1 MLRRSP
7 PMQTRAVCA
16 RAVAGLECGMT
27 FLPPPTNE
35 QYQGQLWACVPLAL
49 VALQNFVGGMVHVV
63 LPDSGLI
70 SVAGL
75 NLSHEGGLQMIR
87 MAARLGA
94 TQVIYALVLA
104 LIVWRHRNFT
114 LPFLVLAIAE
124 KSLIGLGI
132 LLKPTGSGH
141 MPPGIYGTVILLVLC
156 LLALFGARRTS
167 S

>member
-1 MLRRSP
+1 MRI
-7 PMQTRAVCA
+7 
-16 RAVAGLECGMT
+16 
-27 FLPPPTNE
+27 LPPPTNKH
-35 QYQGQLWACVPLAL
+35 YQGQLWACIPLAL
-49 VALQNFVGGMVHVV
+49 VALQNFVGGMVHVI
-63 LPDSGLI
+63 LPDGGLI

-104 LIVWRHRNFT
+104 LIVVRHRNLT

-132 LLKPTGSGH
+132 LLKPTGNDH
-141 MPPGIYGTVILLVLC
+141 TPPGIYGTIILLVLC
-156 LLALFGARRTS
+156 LLAVYGARPKS
-167 S
+167 N

>member
-1 MLRRSP
+1 
-7 PMQTRAVCA
+7 
-16 RAVAGLECGMT
+16 MT
-27 FLPPPTNE
+27 FLPPSTNE

-104 LIVWRHRNFT
+104 LIVWRYRNFT
-114 LPFLVLAIAE
+114 LPFIVLAIGE

-141 MPPGIYGTVILLVLC
+141 TPPGIYGTVILLVLC
-156 LLALFGARRTS
+156 LFALFGARRRS
-167 S
+167 P

>member
-1 MLRRSP
+1 MKI
-7 PMQTRAVCA
+7 
-16 RAVAGLECGMT
+16 
-27 FLPPPTNE
+27 LPPPTNMH
-35 QYQGQLWACVPLAL
+35 YQGQLWACIPLAL
-49 VALQNFVGGMVHVV
+49 VALQNFVGGMVHVI

-94 TQVIYALVLA
+94 TQVIFALVLA
-104 LIVWRHRNFT
+104 LIVVRYRNLT

-132 LLKPTGSGH
+132 LLKPTGNDH
-141 MPPGIYGTVILLVLC
+141 TPPGIYGTIILLLLC
-156 LLALFGARRTS
+156 LLAVYGARPKS
-167 S
+167 N

>member
-87 MAARLGA
+87 MAARFGGDAGHLCIGA
-94 TQVIYALVLA
+94 GAYCLA
-104 LIVWRHRNFT
+104 
-114 LPFLVLAIAE
+114 
-124 KSLIGLGI
+124 
-132 LLKPTGSGH
+132 
-141 MPPGIYGTVILLVLC
+141 PP
-156 LLALFGARRTS
+156 
-167 S
+167 